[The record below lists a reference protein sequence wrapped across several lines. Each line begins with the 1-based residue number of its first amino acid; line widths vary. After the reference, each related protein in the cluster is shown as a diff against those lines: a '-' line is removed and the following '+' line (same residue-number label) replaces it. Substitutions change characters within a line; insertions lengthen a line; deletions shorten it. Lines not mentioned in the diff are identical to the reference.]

1 LECSHLKHRS
11 FLKISSGEQRLVLFA
26 RALVKNPALLI
37 LDEPFHGLDAGK
49 KKLCRQMVE
58 QYASQ
63 PDKTLIYV
71 THQRN
76 EIPDCVSYFM
86 ELE

>member
-1 LECSHLKHRS
+1 
-11 FLKISSGEQRLVLFA
+11 LFA

-37 LDEPFHGLDAGK
+37 LDEPFHGLDKGK
-49 KKLCRQMVE
+49 KHLCRQVVE

-63 PDKTLIYV
+63 PNKTLIYV
-71 THQRN
+71 THQRK

-86 ELE
+86 ELA